1 MRFSWGGG
9 GRPSNSYECIF
20 VQPFLRGY
28 VIKCYKLLIADF
40 KHISNMSSPSIL
52 TAKKRCSAQD
62 LKLKWR
68 GQARLKRIVRGTE
81 EIRKIMSFAFI

>member
-1 MRFSWGGG
+1 MGGGG
-9 GRPSNSYECIF
+9 GRLSNSHECIF

-28 VIKCYKLLIADF
+28 VIKCYKLLISDF

-62 LKLKWR
+62 LKVKWR
-68 GQARLKRIVRGTE
+68 GPGQAEKNSERYRRN
-81 EIRKIMSFAFI
+81 